1 MSQIKMGPQFSP
13 FGSFALRV
21 ALVGE
26 DVDFLTA
33 DQLTAFTYTLASTPV
48 GSSAVLTGSAGS
60 VLAGI
65 DVAGKYVVVV
75 AAPGG
80 ARVTAI
86 LWVFAIAVFDALANK
101 SQAETRG
108 EGAQR
113 GILLGLARA
122 RTDAELD
129 GINAGTWP
137 EGLNLAVYGG

>member
-1 MSQIKMGPQFSP
+1 MSQINMGPQFCP

-48 GSSAVLTGSAGS
+48 GSSAVLTGS

-86 LWVFAIAVFDALANK
+86 LWVFAVAVFDALANK

-129 GINAGTWP
+129 AINAGTWP
-137 EGLNLAVYGG
+137 PGLNLAVYGG